1 MHCKKNFKNA
11 IYKKLSQM
19 GQRVGKSW
27 NHSWCCLVFGA
38 FLGIWLI
45 SFPLVLGPCACWK
58 GKKKQPWRRQMDDV
72 CTNGGEGLQPQI
84 CGWKWEGKTVVRCAT
99 IRWLLRGGAGQMKKI
114 IIIISI
120 YLIQTPPPP
129 GNLKGC
135 KTLTIFSCTPLT
147 GKCNG
152 FFNPINELVG

>member
-1 MHCKKNFKNA
+1 MLAGRGKKNSLGAGRWMMCVPMAVKVCSRKSVVENGRG
-11 IYKKLSQM
+11 KLS
-19 GQRVGKSW
+19 
-27 NHSWCCLVFGA
+27 F
-38 FLGIWLI
+38 
-45 SFPLVLGPCACWK
+45 
-58 GKKKQPWRRQMDDV
+58 
-72 CTNGGEGLQPQI
+72 
-84 CGWKWEGKTVVRCAT
+84 VVPPFVDCSG
-99 IRWLLRGGAGQMKKI
+99 GGAGQMKKI